1 MSDLFDKLT
10 PAALFFGTKVKLDR
24 DSDRER
30 PCHDNVVVLRP
41 TSTMHA
47 GELRCAHCGA
57 HRGWASKA
65 LIDFVNH
72 TVQRFGA
79 PAEPIIIRRQE
90 QQEKAM
96 EYDNTNRGAIFRDDN
111 KVKETD
117 RDYSGSLNVGGVDH
131 WVSGWVK
138 ISKNGKKY
146 LSLSVKPKS
155 EQPVTNKKPIAE
167 DLDDFIPFN

>member
-1 MSDLFDKLT
+1 MADLFDNIG
-10 PAALFFGTKVKLDR
+10 PRVRLDR

-30 PCHDNVVVLRP
+30 PCHDNVVVIRP
-41 TSTMHA
+41 AATMHA
-47 GELRCAHCGA
+47 GELRCERCDA

-65 LIDFVNH
+65 LIDFVNY
-72 TVQRFGA
+72 TARRFGA
-79 PAEPIIIRRQE
+79 PSEPIIWRQQ
-90 QQEKAM
+90 QQERAM
-96 EYDNTNRGAIFRDDN
+96 AFDNTNRGAIFRDDN

-146 LSLSVKPKS
+146 LSLSVKPKN
-155 EQPVTNKKPIAE
+155 EKPAAGTKPPAE
-167 DLDDFIPFN
+167 DLDDRINF